1 MIHVGNLTLKERGA
15 MELLESARSYLSEK
29 YLNDGIGIGED
40 FHHMA
45 AYNLLR
51 ELVTQIRV
59 QAAERKSR
67 RSTRRRRK

>member
-29 YLNDGIGIGED
+29 YLNDGLGD
-40 FHHMA
+40 FQHMA

-51 ELVTQIRV
+51 EHVTQLRV
-59 QAAERKSR
+59 QAAERTSR
-67 RSTRRRRK
+67 RSTKRRRK